1 MTADDR
7 NILARGRVA
16 TRLPAQDL
24 DRARRFY
31 AEQLGLEPVDERPGG
46 LLYRC
51 GGTDFALFRSAGAS
65 PGTFTQMGWEV
76 DDIEAVVSQLR
87 QRGVVFEEVDLPGF
101 RTENGIADIDGN
113 YPSKNAR
120 GERAA
125 WFRDSEGNL
134 LGIGEPV
141 H

>member
-1 MTADDR
+1 MNADDR

-51 GGTDFALFRSAGAS
+51 GGTDFALFESAGTS

-76 DDIEAVVSQLR
+76 DDIETVVSELR
-87 QRGVVFEEVDLPGF
+87 QLYRLDRVDRAIRRVGSPRGAGCGYQAAAVSWLASLRRPAPHDDSA
-101 RTENGIADIDGN
+101 AD
-113 YPSKNAR
+113 
-120 GERAA
+120 
-125 WFRDSEGNL
+125 
-134 LGIGEPV
+134 
-141 H
+141 